1 MRCPRREPQGDR
13 YMLREKMMLLGPW
26 PGRVVTVAMVATC
39 AAFGVLL
46 WTSYETYGAGR
57 AGEGFG
63 FRQIVWFG
71 LPGVLV
77 CWWAALRL
85 LKHWQSVDS
94 VSHGEL
100 LEDRDRFKR
109 EAAELNEALGSSR
122 KVQAD
127 REAKIRRQD
136 ETMGELRGRCA
147 VMKDALG
154 EAQAGEDRA
163 IASTRA
169 KSEFMSRLTGD
180 IRSPLTTILGF
191 NTTLL
196 EMGDLAKAPRDRVE
210 ALYSIK
216 QKGEQLVDTLSD
228 IQELCELELS
238 EVVVEK
244 KRCELVPIVE
254 EVRQL
259 MGVWARARGLCLVVE
274 YDGLVPSTIETD
286 AERLR
291 AILINLA
298 GNAIKFT
305 LSGDV
310 RLIARA
316 VREKGTEAQ
325 MEFDMIDSGIG
336 MRPSQSGC
344 VFEPFVRVEGLS
356 DGHSRGTGL
365 GLALSR
371 RYAELLGGDLE
382 IVDTQPGIGTH
393 VRLRIGVGSLEGVEW
408 VEVPA
413 QPVQRREGSD
423 VVKAVES
430 RGGSAGA
437 PVSVVPDVLEEDCA
451 RDEMDFEPSRRNAI
465 GMVRAIRRGM
475 EITPAELEKLLAM
488 VEVLMSD
495 ADADCRKSARKLRN
509 ALGERGF
516 RVPAGRDAGRR
527 EG

>member
-1 MRCPRREPQGDR
+1 MPATGTPGDQ
-13 YMLREKMMLLGPW
+13 YMLREKMMLFGPW
-26 PGRVVTVAMVATC
+26 PGRVVAVAMVATC

-57 AGEGFG
+57 AGEVFG

-71 LPGVLV
+71 LPGVLF
-77 CWWAALRL
+77 CWWGALRL
-85 LKHWQSVDS
+85 LKHWQSGDAVA
-94 VSHGEL
+94 HGEL
-100 LEDRDRFKR
+100 VEDRDRSKR
-109 EAAELNEALGSSR
+109 EASELNEALGSSR
-122 KVQAD
+122 KGEAD

-136 ETMGELRGRCA
+136 EAMGELRGRC
-147 VMKDALG
+147 VALK
-154 EAQAGEDRA
+154 EALAEARAGEDRA
-163 IASTRA
+163 LGSARA

-216 QKGEQLVDTLSD
+216 ARGEQLVDTLSD

-238 EVVVEK
+238 DVVVEP

-254 EVRQL
+254 EVWQL
-259 MGVWARARGLCLVVE
+259 MGVWAGARGLCLVVE
-274 YDGLVPSTIETD
+274 YDGPVPTMIETD

-291 AILINLA
+291 AILINVV

-316 VREKGTEAQ
+316 VREEGTEAK
-325 MEFDMIDSGIG
+325 MEFDVIDSGIG
-336 MRPSQSGC
+336 MRPSQSGRL
-344 VFEPFVRVEGLS
+344 FEPFVRVEAVS

-413 QPVQRREGSD
+413 QAVEGREGSD

-430 RGGSAGA
+430 PVGSAGP
-437 PVSVVPDVLEEDCA
+437 PVSVVPDVLGEDCA
-451 RDEMDFEPSRRNAI
+451 RDEMDFEPNRRNAI

-475 EITPAELEKLLAM
+475 EITPAELERLLAM
-488 VEVLMSD
+488 VGMLMSD
-495 ADADCRKSARKLRN
+495 ADEECRRSARKLRN

-516 RVPAGRDAGRR
+516 RVPAGRDTGNS